1 MVYEISLKSEFGNEV
16 IGVYYNEERALEAL
30 EFYKYFY
37 KDFEDVKEISM
48 IEITYEFARDIYENL
63 ECLEL

>member
-16 IGVYYNEERALEAL
+16 IGIYYNEERALEAL